1 LEGSRNN
8 LRFVFEEKERHPSVA
23 AIVEMLGVVPV
34 ALIPSASN
42 VKYAVSFGPD
52 DMNVNPLTHVFI
64 DVFQY
69 NAASACQAHGDL

>member
-1 LEGSRNN
+1 
-8 LRFVFEEKERHPSVA
+8 
-23 AIVEMLGVVPV
+23 MLGVVPV